1 MREGTGMMSRD
12 LKTGQTRVL
21 APGSF
26 ACADICAT
34 DAALLCCDADRGQF
48 LSIDVET
55 GAATGLDPTAELQ
68 VDGACS
74 PARTKAIWVDYRDPP
89 GPGSDVWFSRNGG
102 EVYMKDLAQGEV
114 RRLTHDSP
122 DSPRGKTRPAIGDE
136 LAVWR
141 EGWAG
146 EPLNPP
152 TAQELYALHVALVV
166 LDLKTSKRCRVQSET
181 VKDFRFMSV
190 YGREVFGMGT
200 TPQGTRL
207 VAIDIDH
214 PAIGCKAE

>member
-1 MREGTGMMSRD
+1 
-12 LKTGQTRVL
+12 
-21 APGSF
+21 
-26 ACADICAT
+26 
-34 DAALLCCDADRGQF
+34 
-48 LSIDVET
+48 
-55 GAATGLDPTAELQ
+55 
-68 VDGACS
+68 
-74 PARTKAIWVDYRDPP
+74 
-89 GPGSDVWFSRNGG
+89 VWFSRNGG